1 MTLSKRMFINGQWK
15 EGKTSYKLKSPYSG
29 EVVAE
34 IPFSTKEDVLE
45 AVQSA
50 KEAQRKMKALTALE
64 RSNILEK
71 AARLFEKQFEEC
83 ALILTKENAKP
94 LKAARGEVLRT
105 IETYK
110 FAAEEAKKLT
120 GETIPMDAAKGGK
133 GKFGFTKREPLGVI
147 GAITPFNFPFNL
159 VAHKLGP
166 AFAAGNTVVLKPA
179 SQTPLS
185 AIKTAEIFEMAGL
198 PAGALQVVIGRGGE
212 IGDVLV
218 THSDIKLITFT
229 GSVEV
234 GLDIK
239 AKSGLKKTTLELGSN
254 SAVIIDSIKDI
265 EQVSRRC
272 VEGAFTFSGQVCIS
286 VQRIF
291 VRRELY
297 KQVIEIM
304 TRTAMDLKIGDPAE
318 ESTDVSAMILEKEA
332 IRAEE
337 WIKEAENAGAEIL
350 CGGKRNGSIIEPTI
364 IANAPLHLSIN
375 CKEAFAPIVLIN
387 PYNDFEEAI
396 RYVNDSPY
404 GLQAGVYTESI
415 EQAFHAIEEIEVG
428 GVIINDIPSFR
439 VDQMPYGGVK
449 DSGTGRE
456 GIKYATEE
464 MTELK
469 LAVFNLD

>member
-1 MTLSKRMFINGQWK
+1 MTLTKKMFINGEWR
-15 EGKTSYKLKSPYSG
+15 EGKTSYELKSPYSG
-29 EVVAE
+29 EVVAKL
-34 IPFSTKEDVLE
+34 PFSTKEDVLE
-45 AVQSA
+45 AIEGAKSA
-50 KEAQRKMKALTALE
+50 QKKMKALTSLE
-64 RSNILEK
+64 RSTILEK
-71 AARLFEKQFEEC
+71 VANLFEENFEEC

-94 LKAARGEVLRT
+94 LKAARGEILRT

-185 AIKTAEIFEMAGL
+185 ALKTAEFFEQAGL
-198 PAGALQVVIGRGGE
+198 PIGALHVVIGKGGD

-218 THSDIKLITFT
+218 THPDVKLITFT
-229 GSVEV
+229 GSLEV

-239 AKSGLKKTTLELGSN
+239 AKAGLKKSTLELGSN
-254 SAVIIDSIKDI
+254 SAVIIDNTDDI
-265 EQVSRRC
+265 ESVARRC
-272 VEGAFTFSGQVCIS
+272 VDGAFAFAGQVCIS

-291 VRRELY
+291 VKNELF
-297 KQVIEIM
+297 KEL
-304 TRTAMDLKIGDPAE
+304 TEAMLETVKGLKTGDPAE
-318 ESTDVSAMILEKEA
+318 ESTDISALIQEKEA
-332 IRAEE
+332 VRAEE
-337 WIKEAENAGAEIL
+337 WIKEAQNKGAEVL
-350 CGGKRNGSIIEPTI
+350 CGGKRTGSILEPTI
-364 IANAPLHLSIN
+364 IANVPSSASISCN
-375 CKEAFAPIVLIN
+375 EAFAPIVMIN
-387 PYNDFEEAI
+387 TYDDYDEAI
-396 RYVNDSPY
+396 RNVNDSQY
-404 GLQAGVYTESI
+404 GLQAGVYTTSI
-415 EQAFHAIEEIEVG
+415 EKAFQAVDQIEVG
-428 GVIINDIPSFR
+428 GVIINEVPAFR

-449 DSGTGRE
+449 NSGTGRE

-469 LAVFNLD
+469 LAVFNLV